1 MARPRLPNPRN
12 TQLKLYFTAGE
23 LASIKSRA
31 EALGMRPVHFGRAVL
46 LAGGPFAV
54 QTERASSATGQIL
67 VQLSRLGNNL
77 NQMVRH
83 LHMMNDPL
91 PADLEPLLADIRAI
105 LAREQSR

>member
-1 MARPRLPNPRN
+1 M
-12 TQLKLYFTAGE
+12 QLKLNFTADE
-23 LASIKSRA
+23 LADVKSRA

-46 LAGGPFAV
+46 LAGGHLAIQP
-54 QTERASSATGQIL
+54 ERASSATGKIL

-83 LHMMNDPL
+83 LHMTGDPL

-105 LAREQSR
+105 LSRGHNR